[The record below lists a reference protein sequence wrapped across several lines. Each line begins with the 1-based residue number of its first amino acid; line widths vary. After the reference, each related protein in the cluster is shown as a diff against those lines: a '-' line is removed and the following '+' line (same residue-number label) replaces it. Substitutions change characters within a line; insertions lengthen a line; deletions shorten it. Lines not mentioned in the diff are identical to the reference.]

1 MDGTPFGR
9 RPPRRRRHRI
19 ALAAGAAAAIAAIV
33 GIVLVVALTGN
44 IERRSSPPAPAPSS
58 TAKPGPFTGV
68 YRADFGPSTTNEKA
82 DDGATPSTG
91 EWSVRS
97 ACRPS
102 GCVATATAKDG
113 PTVQSTFVFDEYDGQ
128 WHAISTASVPAAPP
142 GVSGFAGCQ
151 FPAEIWTVI
160 ALQPRPDGTLAGQ
173 YRAASK
179 VSNCHAERSVTFTRI
194 SDVDLTSLPDPAS
207 QPPRVISPAN
217 ALHGRYHI
225 TATLDD
231 TRPPSSSDLSI
242 ETDCLRTGERC
253 VSYQHATGEYATLV
267 FAEDNWT
274 YGMDGTRPC
283 HDGGTA
289 QDTVE
294 WTLPLPQPPQNPIT
308 LLTGRERLQVNG
320 TACAGWYGGALK
332 YERTGD

>member
-19 ALAAGAAAAIAAIV
+19 ALAAGAVAAIAAIV
-33 GIVLVVALTGN
+33 ATTLVIVLTGDN
-44 IERRSSPPAPAPSS
+44 ERRSSPPPAPSNS
-58 TAKPGPFTGV
+58 VKPGPFTGV

-97 ACRPS
+97 ACRPT

-113 PTVQSTFVFDEYDGQ
+113 PTVQSTFVFDDYGGQ
-128 WHAISTASVPAAPP
+128 WHAISTASVPAAPV
-142 GVSGFAGCQ
+142 GVSGFDGCK
-151 FPAEIWTVI
+151 FPAKFWTVI

-173 YRAASK
+173 YRAS
-179 VSNCHAERSVTFTRI
+179 SEITNCSTERTVTFSRI
-194 SDVDLTSLPDPAS
+194 GDIDLSSLPDPAS

-217 ALHGRYHI
+217 ALHGRYHL
-225 TATLDD
+225 TATPDD
-231 TRPPSSSDLSI
+231 TRPPSTSDLSI
-242 ETDCLRTGERC
+242 ETDCLRTSERC
-253 VSYQHATGEYATLV
+253 VSYQHATDEYATLV
-267 FAEDNWT
+267 FADGNWT
-274 YGMDGTRPC
+274 YNIDGTRPC

-289 QDTVE
+289 LYTVQWE
-294 WTLPLPQPPQNPIT
+294 LPLPQPPQNPIT
-308 LLTGRERLQVNG
+308 LLTGRERLELTG
-320 TACAGWYGGALK
+320 TACAGLYGEAVK